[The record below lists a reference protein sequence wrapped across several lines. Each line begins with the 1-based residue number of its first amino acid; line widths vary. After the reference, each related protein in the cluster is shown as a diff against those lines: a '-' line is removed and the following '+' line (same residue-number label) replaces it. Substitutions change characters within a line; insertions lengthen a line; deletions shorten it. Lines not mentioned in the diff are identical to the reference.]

1 MAPRLVLLAS
11 ATRDPFLPDLV
22 RLLRSRGG
30 EVLLAHD
37 AETTARLARLRRP
50 AAIVLDTVLQDGD
63 GIRLCRRLK
72 ATADTRR
79 IPVFFFSVLM
89 ARDRSMEA
97 GAEGFML
104 KPVEQELLL
113 GQLLQLLGLADPRL
127 RRFPV
132 SPRS

>member
-1 MAPRLVLLAS
+1 MAPRPVLVAS

-30 EVLLAHD
+30 EALVVHD
-37 AETTARLARLRRP
+37 GETAARLARLRRP
-50 AAIVLDTVLQDGD
+50 AAIVLDMVLQDGD
-63 GIRLCRRLK
+63 GLSLCRRLK
-72 ATADTRR
+72 ATAGTRD
-79 IPVFFFSVLM
+79 IPVFIFSVLM
-89 ARDRSMEA
+89 ARDRSLEA

-113 GQLLQLLGLADPRL
+113 SHLLRILEPGNPAL

-132 SPRS
+132 RPR

>member
-1 MAPRLVLLAS
+1 MAPRPVLIAA

-30 EVLLAHD
+30 EVLVAHD
-37 AETTARLARLRRP
+37 AETTARLARLRHP

-63 GIRLCRRLK
+63 GICLCRRLK
-72 ATADTRR
+72 ATADTRN

-89 ARDRSMEA
+89 ARDRSLEA

-113 GQLLQLLGLADPRL
+113 SHLLRIRELADPPL
-127 RRFPV
+127 RRFLV
-132 SPRS
+132 GPR